1 MVAAVTE
8 LTSHKLAVNN
18 ALLTVLG
25 TVLGLVV
32 GTTVSNTTLPLI
44 IFMLYIDQFP
54 DVICL

>member
-8 LTSHKLAVNN
+8 LTPHKLAVNN

-32 GTTVSNTTLPLI
+32 GTTIPSTTRSNVE
-44 IFMLYIDQFP
+44 IFYGIH
-54 DVICL
+54 